1 MLSGNFLSGR
11 PPQLLI
17 TDAYNASYIQARRKL
32 RDEQLLSKFIYLQS
46 SCVCTYVI
54 WLDSGSVLHLK

>member
-1 MLSGNFLSGR
+1 MLAGNFLSGR

-32 RDEQLLSKFIYLQS
+32 RDEQLLSK
-46 SCVCTYVI
+46 
-54 WLDSGSVLHLK
+54 